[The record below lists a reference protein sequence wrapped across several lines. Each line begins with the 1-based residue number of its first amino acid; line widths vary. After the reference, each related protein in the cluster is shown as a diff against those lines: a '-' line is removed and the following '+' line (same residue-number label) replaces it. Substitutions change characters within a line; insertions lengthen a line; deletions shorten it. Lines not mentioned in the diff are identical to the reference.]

1 MSYLSRK
8 YILAVLTLVSAT
20 ALTWFGHIVDGVY
33 ITGDVLETK
42 VNQ

>member
-1 MSYLSRK
+1 MNSMNYLPHK

-20 ALTWFGHIVDGVY
+20 ALN
-33 ITGDVLETK
+33 VLETK